1 MAEGGGSFGTTRLG
15 ETLSNYTARRA
26 RLELDKEERDRKLMP
41 PPPLPLVGGAVGRGQ
56 QQQHHATQT
65 RVWNQQV
72 EEMERFRKCQ
82 RRDQWDVHYDEMEAA
97 NFEEGG
103 ETRAPP
109 PPAPPGAWTGA
120 GDSSRTGGEHPG
132 GRKKGR
138 GSQLRRNIRRAG
150 SSCGTGTGTGTGG
163 SSTAASSSG
172 PRGSASAPFA
182 KPPPKPKPPG
192 YPPPPPAGTLIY
204 PPGYPYNVPAELGIW
219 GHLPRRRTPS
229 ETAWTGTGGDREADT
244 GAGILGLLAEDE
256 EEEKESEKESAQVA
270 GITSHFTPVESSADQ
285 DRINALEKKLK
296 DQAEQ
301 LASLKKGLDERKEK
315 EEEKWDDEKRKEAQE
330 AAETEAA
337 EQEAKAAAE
346 RARRLGWVRDGY
358 PGPPPGAG
366 PGPKAPFPRGP
377 WVKP

>member
-26 RLELDKEERDRKLMP
+26 RLDKEERDRKLMP

-103 ETRAPP
+103 ETR
-109 PPAPPGAWTGA
+109 T

>member
-1 MAEGGGSFGTTRLG
+1 
-15 ETLSNYTARRA
+15 
-26 RLELDKEERDRKLMP
+26 
-41 PPPLPLVGGAVGRGQ
+41 
-56 QQQHHATQT
+56 
-65 RVWNQQV
+65 
-72 EEMERFRKCQ
+72 
-82 RRDQWDVHYDEMEAA
+82 
-97 NFEEGG
+97 
-103 ETRAPP
+103 
-109 PPAPPGAWTGA
+109 
-120 GDSSRTGGEHPG
+120 
-132 GRKKGR
+132 
-138 GSQLRRNIRRAG
+138 
-150 SSCGTGTGTGTGG
+150 
-163 SSTAASSSG
+163 
-172 PRGSASAPFA
+172 
-182 KPPPKPKPPG
+182 
-192 YPPPPPAGTLIY
+192 
-204 PPGYPYNVPAELGIW
+204 VPAELGIW

-346 RARRLGWVRDGY
+346 RPRNDDRDKEGERIREDLDLGERLQAILNDGSRPFGRRANDLNDVNDRIHEDLER
-358 PGPPPGAG
+358 